1 MNAEYFFIA
10 PYLLILRHCGLTQN
24 HDVAGL
30 GHLNWPG
37 YVRLLI
43 HSMKIAVDAMGG
55 DFAPEAIVEGVARTL
70 KAGLPQGITLV
81 LIGQEMIIRTCLA
94 KFGVANEPGIDV
106 VHADDVIEMGEH
118 PTRALSQKPNSSIAV
133 GFALLKTGEIDA
145 FCSAGNTGAM
155 HVGALFSVKAI
166 PGVLRPGI
174 AGFVP
179 QLDGGTAIM
188 LDIGANADC
197 KPDMLA
203 QFGELGSIYA
213 RHTFGI
219 DSPRVALLNIGE
231 EEQKGSVAVQAAYQL
246 LKENSRLNFI
256 GNIEGKDLFM
266 NRAEVIVVDGF
277 TGNALFK
284 LGESFYEVTKLL
296 GLQHPFIDR
305 TNYESIGGSPIIGV
319 NGNVIIAHGISSP
332 TAIQNMISLAIRQV
346 KANVP
351 THIEQALA

>member
-1 MNAEYFFIA
+1 
-10 PYLLILRHCGLTQN
+10 
-24 HDVAGL
+24 
-30 GHLNWPG
+30 
-37 YVRLLI
+37 
-43 HSMKIAVDAMGG
+43 MKIAIDAMGG
-55 DFAPEAIVEGVARTL
+55 DFAPEAIVEGVARTI
-70 KAGLPQGITLV
+70 KAGLPQGVTLV
-81 LIGQEMIIRTCLA
+81 LIGQELVIRGCLT
-94 KFGVANEPGIDV
+94 KFDVADASGIEV
-106 VHADDVIEMGEH
+106 VHADDIIEMAEH
-118 PTRALSQKPNSSIAV
+118 PTKALSQKPNSSIGV
-133 GFALLKTGEIDA
+133 GFTHLKAGLVDA

-219 DSPRVALLNIGE
+219 ESPRVALLNIGE
-231 EEQKGSVAVQAAYQL
+231 EEQKGSVAVQAAHQL
-246 LKENSRLNFI
+246 LKENKRINFV

-266 NRAEVIVVDGF
+266 DRAEVIVADGF

-284 LGESFYEVTKLL
+284 LGESFYEVNKLL
-296 GLQHPFIDR
+296 GLHHPFIDR

-332 TAIQNMISLAIRQV
+332 AAIQNMISLAIRQV
-346 KANVP
+346 NANVP